1 MYRFHVILRSRIM
14 SRYLTELEE
23 WNYQDIFLGIHAPN
37 ARFADPSRSS
47 ARGGGTVPASRN
59 TSYEIPQR
67 LIVRATLGKCRNWR
81 SRRYR
86 FPSFHPIPFLCTSL
100 SRRYAFQGCENR
112 TPDATSV
119 PKFLN
124 RNWHLN
130 GLLVVSIQFRT
141 LNEIDRPRFSIRF
154 ALHSRSS
161 FRSNNL
167 RVS

>member
-1 MYRFHVILRSRIM
+1 M
-14 SRYLTELEE
+14 E
-23 WNYQDIFLGIHAPN
+23 NYQDIFLGIHAPN
-37 ARFADPSRSS
+37 ATTIFEFSINRFADPSRSS
-47 ARGGGTVPASRN
+47 ARGGGTVSASHN
-59 TSYEIPQR
+59 TSYGIPQR
-67 LIVRATLGKCRNWR
+67 LIVRAALGKCRNWR

-161 FRSNNL
+161 FRSSNL